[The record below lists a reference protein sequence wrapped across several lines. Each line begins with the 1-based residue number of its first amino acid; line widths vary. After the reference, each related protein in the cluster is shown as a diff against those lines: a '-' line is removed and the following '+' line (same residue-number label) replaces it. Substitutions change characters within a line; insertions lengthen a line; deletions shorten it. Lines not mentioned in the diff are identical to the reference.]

1 MATKVMVGNL
11 PPGTT
16 ADEVREE
23 MVRIGAP
30 VLDVEMITAESG
42 ADQLTAVAELDID
55 WSTAKVME
63 NRRRTRTFK
72 GRQLKIRVLGEARK

>member
-16 ADEVREE
+16 EDEVREE

-30 VLDVEMITAESG
+30 VLDVEMIPAESG
-42 ADQLTAVAELDID
+42 ADKLTAIAELDID
-55 WSTAKVME
+55 WTTAKIME
-63 NRRRTRTFK
+63 NRRRARSFK
-72 GRQLKIRVLGEARK
+72 GRQLRIRVMSEAKK